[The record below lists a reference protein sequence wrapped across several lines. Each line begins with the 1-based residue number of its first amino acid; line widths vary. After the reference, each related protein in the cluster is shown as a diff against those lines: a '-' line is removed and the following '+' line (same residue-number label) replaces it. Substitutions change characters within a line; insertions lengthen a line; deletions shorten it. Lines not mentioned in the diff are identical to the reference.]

1 MKSIF
6 AKLLIVA
13 VCSQFISP
21 GNLLAVERKG
31 RAVAIYVDDMH
42 CKNCAKKIARKLYT
56 VPGVLAVHANVKQN
70 LALITPQK
78 GKDPSRRAL
87 WEAIESAKFKPV
99 KMIGPDRTYKTKPSK

>member
-1 MKSIF
+1 MKLVF
-6 AKLLIVA
+6 VKLLIVTL
-13 VCSQFISP
+13 CSQFIIS
-21 GNLLAVERKG
+21 GNLHAVELKG
-31 RAVAIYVDDMH
+31 RAVAVYVDDMH

-56 VPGVLAVHANVKQN
+56 VPGVLAVHADVKQN
-70 LALITPQK
+70 VALITPQK